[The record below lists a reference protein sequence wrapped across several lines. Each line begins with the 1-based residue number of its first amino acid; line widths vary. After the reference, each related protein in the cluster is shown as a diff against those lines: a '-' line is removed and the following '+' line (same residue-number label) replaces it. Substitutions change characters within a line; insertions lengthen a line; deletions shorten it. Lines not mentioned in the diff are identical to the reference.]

1 MLRSLVIENLAI
13 VTRLE
18 LDFSTGMTAFTGE
31 TGAGK
36 SIMID
41 ALMLAMGGRADA
53 SVIRSGHTHC
63 SVSALFTFEPHSEP
77 AAWLH
82 QHDLNPDNT
91 DEIWLRRVIYT
102 EGRSKSYINGQPFPL
117 QKIKQLSECL
127 LDIHGQ
133 HQHQRLLKPATHR
146 IQLDHYAA
154 HHDLLS
160 TVNTCYKTHQNLKQD
175 LTRAEA
181 QVTDQAHADF
191 LRFQINDLQSLKL
204 EPNELNTLNQEH
216 QCLHHAKSYLDA
228 LERIQTHLHDSHD
241 TAPTATELLHH
252 VTHDLEILPDNNPHI
267 QTARELIQTALIQCD
282 EASAEISHFTR
293 LVQLDPERLETIEVR
308 LSLLHDA
315 ARKYHTEPE
324 QLHDKLETLEQEEA
338 SLEHAKA
345 QQGEMRAAC
354 NKAEE
359 AYQHAAHALHL
370 SRKKHAKKLE
380 TDITQT
386 LRQLGIAD
394 GVIRIQFT
402 PLETMQPHGLDKV
415 EYHVSTN
422 PGVPPDALAKIASGG
437 ELSRISLA
445 IQVITAKRASTPT
458 LFFDEVDVGIG
469 GATAAR
475 VGQLLREL
483 GARLQ
488 VFCVTHQPQVAA
500 TAHHHMLVTKHTDKT
515 HTFSEVKAL
524 KAPEKITEI
533 ARMLGGLHITDE
545 TRQHA
550 EALLLEH
557 V

>member
-1 MLRSLVIENLAI
+1 M
-13 VTRLE
+13 
-18 LDFSTGMTAFTGE
+18 
-31 TGAGK
+31 
-36 SIMID
+36 
-41 ALMLAMGGRADA
+41 
-53 SVIRSGHTHC
+53 
-63 SVSALFTFEPHSEP
+63 
-77 AAWLH
+77 
-82 QHDLNPDNT
+82 
-91 DEIWLRRVIYT
+91 WLRRVIYT

-133 HQHQRLLKPATHR
+133 HQHQRLLKPTTHR
-146 IQLDHYAA
+146 VQLDQYAA
-154 HHDLLS
+154 HHDALS
-160 TVNTCYKTHQNLKQD
+160 AVHTCYKTYQSLRQD

-181 QVTDQAHADF
+181 QVTDQTHADF
-191 LRFQINDLQSLKL
+191 LRFQIHDLQALKL
-204 EPNELNTLNQEH
+204 EPDELNSLNQEH
-216 QCLHHAKSYLDA
+216 QCLHHAKSYLEA
-228 LERIQTHLHDSHD
+228 LERIQVHLHDNHD
-241 TAPTATELLHH
+241 ETPAATELLHH
-252 VTHDLEILPDNNPHI
+252 VMHDLDTLPDKNPHI
-267 QTARELIQTALIQCD
+267 QTARELIQTALIQCE
-282 EASAEISHFTR
+282 EATTEIEHFTR
-293 LVQLDPERLETIEVR
+293 LVQLDPERLETIETR

-324 QLHDKLETLEQEEA
+324 HLHEKLTQLEQEEA

-345 QQGEMRAAC
+345 AQGKLRAAC
-354 NKAEE
+354 DAAKD
-359 AYQHAAHALHL
+359 AYQNAAHTLHL

-380 TDITQT
+380 ADITQT
-386 LRQLGIAD
+386 LIQLGIAN
-394 GVIRIQFT
+394 GIINIQFT
-402 PLETMQPHGLDKV
+402 PLETMHPHGLDKV

-500 TAHHHMLVTKHTDKT
+500 TAHHHMVVTKHTDKT
-515 HTFSEVKAL
+515 HTFSDVTVLETH
-524 KAPEKITEI
+524 EKITEI

-550 EALLLEH
+550 EALLLEQA
-557 V
+557 